1 MVLFTGPLLLILER
15 GHLKMCLDIQL
26 NADLEFVT
34 GVQLFSIKGKK
45 KTEVFLQAY
54 GKVVFCASVSRV
66 WPSATETCDI
76 SLTLLKIQVNN
87 FN

>member
-45 KTEVFLQAY
+45 IEVFLQAY

-66 WPSATETCDI
+66 WPSATEICDI
-76 SLTLLKIQVNN
+76 SLTLLKIKVNN